1 MSQSSHMEHNCTK
14 QRLVGSQVQTLRN
27 QDTFL
32 SIQVSETQNICE
44 LESYHTFHS
53 NIHVSETRN
62 NCKLERSYPMKG
74 CGGTKLENQL
84 GPGCGEALGL
94 GAGNLRDKES
104 AQLKSE
110 LICIDL

>member
-1 MSQSSHMEHNCTK
+1 MGQSSHMEHHCTK
-14 QRLVGSQVQTLRN
+14 QRLVGSQMQTLRN

-32 SIQVSETQNICE
+32 SIQVSETCE

-53 NIHVSETRN
+53 SIHVSETRN
-62 NCKLERSYPMKG
+62 NCKLERTYPMKG

-94 GAGNLRDKES
+94 GAENLRDKES
-104 AQLKSE
+104 AQFKSE